1 MPQGDVAS
9 PHKRHTLGGCKVLR
23 SKLRAWCTNWSWTV
37 AGSRE
42 AVVRLLVE
50 KGVEADSKD
59 KYRQT
64 PLLWAT
70 GGPNGAVVQLL

>member
-1 MPQGDVAS
+1 
-9 PHKRHTLGGCKVLR
+9 
-23 SKLRAWCTNWSWTV
+23 V

>member
-1 MPQGDVAS
+1 M
-9 PHKRHTLGGCKVLR
+9 
-23 SKLRAWCTNWSWTV
+23 
-37 AGSRE
+37 
-42 AVVRLLVE
+42 VRLLVE

-70 GGPNGAVVQLL
+70 GGPNGGPQRGRGAAALDLVVLVLYPFTPDGPSTRKIAHCTIF